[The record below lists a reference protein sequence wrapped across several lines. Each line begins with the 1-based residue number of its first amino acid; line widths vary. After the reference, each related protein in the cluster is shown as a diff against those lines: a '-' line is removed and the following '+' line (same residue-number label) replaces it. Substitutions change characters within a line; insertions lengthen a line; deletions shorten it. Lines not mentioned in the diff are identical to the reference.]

1 MDAAKTMVPMSNGGI
16 NHAQPDVQGCDFP
29 DESTIVPEAG
39 LLLMDAL
46 LNAVAFDRGASIILN
61 RLNEQGLKPERGS
74 LIPRE
79 ILDIVRNRKSTTLSS
94 SRTQFRV
101 GRCEY
106 SCRTYLVEFHTK
118 LFSQPILA
126 VHLEKVSSVGDH
138 VHEARVKYSLTERE
152 EETLRGISMGLTAK
166 EVADLM
172 NISPNTVKAFL
183 RLIMIKMGVTTRAG
197 IIAKILQNGP
207 AGSQEPAVKHPEMG
221 AAAGAGSSAHANA
234 DQRRSR
240 IR

>member
-1 MDAAKTMVPMSNGGI
+1 MPAKTMAHKMNGGLK
-16 NHAQPDVQGCDFP
+16 HAQPDMQDRNFLDDP
-29 DESTIVPEAG
+29 AIVPEAG
-39 LLLMDAL
+39 LLLMDVS
-46 LNAVAFDRGASIILN
+46 LNAVAFDRGAAIILN
-61 RLNEQGLKPERGS
+61 RLNEQGLEPDPGS
-74 LIPRE
+74 HIPKE
-79 ILDIVRNRKSTTLSS
+79 ILDIVRNRKSTALSS
-94 SRTQFRV
+94 LRTQFRV

-118 LFSQPILA
+118 IFSQPIMA
-126 VHLEKVSSVGDH
+126 VHLEKISSVGDQ

-152 EETLRGISMGLTAK
+152 EETLRGVSMGLTAK

-207 AGSQEPAVKHPEMG
+207 GVSLGHFEQRSERR
-221 AAAGAGSSAHANA
+221 AAAGAGSSVPPNA
-234 DQRRSR
+234 PQPRSR